1 MKMKEIFNFKTY
13 NSADF
18 VDKSALELKNIIQE
32 LLQDSETITIAISGG
47 SSPLP
52 IYKKLS
58 EYKIDWNR
66 ISFFLVDERCVSIL
80 DSESNYRNINNIF
93 FKKINAVSFSM
104 IEDGISLKQCAD
116 NYERKILEHV
126 KTVKNLPSFDLVL
139 LGMGLDG
146 HIASLFPNTKALNE
160 NEALIVLNEIPQLNT
175 QRITMTYA
183 LLMNS
188 KKIVM
193 LIKGQE
199 KKKVLIDSLTNNLP
213 VSVLIPKLDLILN

>member
-1 MKMKEIFNFKTY
+1 MEGIFNFKTF

-32 LLQDSETITIAISGG
+32 LLQDSDTITIAVSGG

-52 IYKKLS
+52 VYKKLS
-58 EYKIDWNR
+58 DYKIEWNR
-66 ISFFLVDERCVSIL
+66 IIFFLVDERCVSIL
-80 DSESNYRNINNIF
+80 DPESNYRNINNIF

-104 IEDGISLKQCAD
+104 IEDGISFKQCAD
-116 NYERKILEHV
+116 NYGRKILESV
-126 KTVKNLPSFDLVL
+126 QKVKNLPSFDLVI

-146 HIASLFPNTKALNE
+146 HIASLFPDTKALNE
-160 NEALIVLNEIPQLNT
+160 KDALIVLNDISQLNT
-175 QRITMTYA
+175 QRITMTYP

-193 LIKGQE
+193 LIRGEE
-199 KKKVLIDSLTNNLP
+199 KKKVLIDSLTKKLP
-213 VSVLIPKLDLILN
+213 VSILIPKLDLILN

>member
-1 MKMKEIFNFKTY
+1 MKEIFNFKTY

>member
-1 MKMKEIFNFKTY
+1 MKEIFNFKTY

-18 VDKSALELKNIIQE
+18 VDKSALELKNIIQK
-32 LLQDSETITIAISGG
+32 LLQDSDTISIAISGG

-52 IYKKLS
+52 IYKI
-58 EYKIDWNR
+58 EWNR
-66 ISFFLVDERCVSIL
+66 IFFFLVDERCVSI
-80 DSESNYRNINNIF
+80 SEPESNYGNINNIF

-104 IEDGISLKQCAD
+104 IEAGISFKQCAD
-116 NYERKILEHV
+116 NYERKILESV
-126 KTVKNLPSFDLVL
+126 QKAKNLPSFDLVI

-160 NEALIVLNEIPQLNT
+160 KEALIVLNDIPQLNT
-175 QRITMTYA
+175 QRITMTYP

-193 LIKGQE
+193 IIKGKE
-199 KKKVLIDSLTNNLP
+199 KKKVLIDSLTNKLP
-213 VSVLIPKLDLILN
+213 VSVLIPKLDILLN

>member
-1 MKMKEIFNFKTY
+1 MKEIFNFKTY

-32 LLQDSETITIAISGG
+32 LLQDSDTITIAISGG

-52 IYKKLS
+52 IYKKLID
-58 EYKIDWNR
+58 YKIEWNR
-66 ISFFLVDERCVSIL
+66 VLFFLVDERCVSIS
-80 DSESNYRNINNIF
+80 DPESNYRNINNIF

-116 NYERKILEHV
+116 NYERKILESV
-126 KTVKNLPSFDLVL
+126 QKVKNLPSFDLVI

-146 HIASLFPNTKALNE
+146 HTASLFPNTKALNE
-160 NEALIVLNEIPQLNT
+160 KEALIVLNDIPQLNT
-175 QRITMTYA
+175 QRITMTYP

-193 LIKGQE
+193 IIKGKE
-199 KKKVLIDSLTNNLP
+199 KKKVLIDSLTKKLP

>member
-1 MKMKEIFNFKTY
+1 MEGIFNFKTF

-32 LLQDSETITIAISGG
+32 LLQDSDTITIAVSGG

-52 IYKKLS
+52 VYKKLS
-58 EYKIDWNR
+58 DCKIEWNR
-66 ISFFLVDERCVSIL
+66 IIFFLVDERCVSIL
-80 DSESNYRNINNIF
+80 DPESNYRNINNIF

-104 IEDGISLKQCAD
+104 IEDGISFKQSAD
-116 NYERKILEHV
+116 NYGRKILESV
-126 KTVKNLPSFDLVL
+126 QKVKNLPSFDLVI

-146 HIASLFPNTKALNE
+146 HIASLFPDTKALNE
-160 NEALIVLNEIPQLNT
+160 KDALIVLNDIPQLNT
-175 QRITMTYA
+175 QRITMTYP

-193 LIKGQE
+193 LIRGEE
-199 KKKVLIDSLTNNLP
+199 KKKVLIDSLTKKLP
-213 VSVLIPKLDLILN
+213 VSILIPKLDLILN